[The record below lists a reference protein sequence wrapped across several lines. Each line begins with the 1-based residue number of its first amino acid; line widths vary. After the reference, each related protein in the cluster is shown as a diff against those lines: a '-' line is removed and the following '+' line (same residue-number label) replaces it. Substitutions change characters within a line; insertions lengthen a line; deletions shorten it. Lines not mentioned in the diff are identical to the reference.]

1 MKHIHFDNKKNWGWI
16 IILILSL
23 FFIVFGTFEF
33 FEFEN
38 PKINKR
44 ISAVGFL
51 LQTIYF
57 TKMFWFKNYIQ
68 WNKIGITI
76 KLHIVN
82 SITLSFNDIRGCE
95 IKEDTFIITKK
106 DGEIV
111 TFNIENVVIKDVIK
125 LQQIIESHISS

>member
-23 FFIVFGTFEF
+23 FFIVSGTFEF

-44 ISAVGFL
+44 IAAIGFL

-68 WNKIGITI
+68 WNKKGITI
-76 KLHIVN
+76 KLHIVT
-82 SITLSFNDIRGCE
+82 SITLIFNDISGCE
-95 IKEDTFIITKK
+95 IKDTTFIISLKYGNTY
-106 DGEIV
+106 I
-111 TFNIENVVIKDVIK
+111 FNVEHVVMEDVIK
-125 LQQIIESHISS
+125 LQQIIENHIPS